1 MSAERGD
8 SIGDDILAV
17 AALPPD
23 ARRRQLEYIVGKE
36 LAPDIAAI
44 LALPTKDASRLL
56 ARLVPSPPAAPKR
69 NTEPCDDIN
78 PKQWFTRSLLE
89 EVRAACVTPREYA
102 MVAVGYWCGLRAVEY
117 TLLAW
122 QDLGWNPRDCRGGRP
137 NVLRVTRVKKHR
149 RVRDE
154 IRTRMVHEVVLDG
167 GTVRA
172 LRQWWADRGGADL
185 DSPWIFPGANGGQ
198 ACRKTIVRHWQRV
211 AARCPSYDPT
221 QYRWRRAHSLRHTI
235 AVHMVEGGFEMA
247 DIQTRLGHDSA
258 DSTRAY
264 AQMSTPRLRM
274 TTADMCASHAI
285 LGF

>member
-1 MSAERGD
+1 MSARRY
-8 SIGDDILAV
+8 SMSDILPL
-17 AALPPD
+17 AALAPD
-23 ARRRQLEYIVGKE
+23 DRRRQLEFVVGPE
-36 LAPDIAAI
+36 LAPDIAAV
-44 LALPTKDASRLL
+44 LALPSDAASSLL
-56 ARLVPSPPAAPKR
+56 ARLVPGAPAEPKR
-69 NTEPCDDIN
+69 TNEPWNDVN

-89 EVRAACVTPREYA
+89 EVRAACGTPREYA
-102 MVAVGYWCGLRAVEY
+102 MVAVGYWCGLRAIEY

-137 NVLRVTRVKKHR
+137 DVLRVTRVKKRH
-149 RVRDE
+149 RVRGE
-154 IRTRMVHEVVLDG
+154 LRTRMVHEVVLDG

-198 ACRKTIVRHWQRV
+198 ACGKTIVRHWQRV
-211 AARCPSYDPT
+211 ATRCPSHDPSE
-221 QYRWRRAHSLRHTI
+221 YRWRRVHSLRHTI

-247 DIQTRLGHDSA
+247 DIQTRLGHDSV
-258 DSTRAY
+258 DSTRVY

-274 TTADMCASHAI
+274 TAADMRASHAV